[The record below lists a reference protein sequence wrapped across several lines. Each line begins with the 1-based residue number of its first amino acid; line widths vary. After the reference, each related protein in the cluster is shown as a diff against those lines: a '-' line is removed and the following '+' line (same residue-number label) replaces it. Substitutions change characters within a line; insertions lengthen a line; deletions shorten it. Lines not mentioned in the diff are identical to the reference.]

1 LTNLIHLKADK
12 KLDQIIF
19 LCRSPIDSGL
29 ANIVQSVQMASA
41 LSISL
46 PVILNGCAISI
57 QASER
62 RIEDILGFKPNFDLV
77 LSRSFFSTRV
87 LLVIVHLFFKPK
99 DSKLLVTRSAL
110 VALVLL
116 MSRQRVLLEF
126 HSDTL
131 SSKIYIQKILSLIYK
146 TSMAEKIIKISI
158 SDALSRRLKTKFRI
172 STDLVLHDAWNNKK
186 YLKTRRDYNKD
197 SKFLVVY
204 TGKITL
210 DRGIDQIF
218 QLAEKDK
225 DSIFMILGGSKS
237 ESRELKKIVKIKN
250 IKNVKVYS
258 YQRSSRIKYLQER
271 ADMLIAFWSEK
282 VPTIEYCS
290 PLKLFEYM
298 GTGNKVL
305 IHDFPVFQEVLI
317 KSPLIELC
325 KPGDH
330 LSEYNAYKRLKK
342 RAITPEDAENL
353 RFYSEEFSYTNR
365 AKLLLE
371 HVSGIT
377 NSI

>member
-1 LTNLIHLKADK
+1 MTNLTHLKADK
-12 KLDQIIF
+12 NLDQIIF

-29 ANIVQSVQMASA
+29 ANIVQSVEMASA

-46 PVILNGCAISI
+46 PVILNGCAINI
-57 QASER
+57 QDSER

-87 LLVIVHLFFKPK
+87 FLVIVHLFFKPK
-99 DSKLLVTRSAL
+99 YSKLLVTRSAL

-116 MSRQRVLLEF
+116 ISRQRVLLEF

-146 TSMAEKIIKISI
+146 TSMAENIIKISI

-172 STDLVLHDAWNNKK
+172 STDLVLHDAWNNNK

-204 TGKITL
+204 TGKVTL

-237 ESRELKKIVKIKN
+237 ESRELKEIVKIKN
-250 IKNVKVYS
+250 IKNVKIYS

-353 RFYSEEFSYTNR
+353 RFYSEKFSYTNR

-371 HVSGIT
+371 NVSGVT
-377 NSI
+377 KSI

>member
-1 LTNLIHLKADK
+1 LINLNHLKAEK
-12 KLDQIIF
+12 KLDHIVF

-29 ANIVQSVQMASA
+29 ANIVQSVQMANA
-41 LSISL
+41 LSTFL
-46 PVILNGCAISI
+46 PVTLNGYATNI

-62 RIEDILGFKPNFDLV
+62 RIEDILGFKPSFDLV

-87 LLVIVHLFFKPK
+87 LLVILHFIFKSK

-131 SSKIYIQKILSLIYK
+131 SSKSYIQKLLGVIYR
-146 TSMAEKIIKISI
+146 TRMAKKIIKISI
-158 SDALSRRLKTKFRI
+158 SDALSKRLKTKFEI

-186 YLKTRRDYNKD
+186 YLKTRLGCNKD

-210 DRGIDQIF
+210 DRGINQIF

-225 DSIFMILGGSKS
+225 EAIFMIVGGSKA
-237 ESRELKKIVKIKN
+237 ESRKLKDMVKIKN
-250 IKNVKVYS
+250 LSNVKIYS
-258 YQRSSRIKYLQER
+258 YQRSSRVKYLQER
-271 ADMLIAFWSEK
+271 ANMLIAFWSK
-282 VPTIEYCS
+282 NVPTIEFCS

-298 GTGNKVL
+298 ATGNKVL
-305 IHDFPVFQEVLI
+305 IHDFPVFEEVLI
-317 KSPLIELC
+317 ESPLIELC

-342 RAITPEDAENL
+342 RAITPEDAEHL
-353 RFYSEEFSYTNR
+353 RVYSEEFSYDNR
-365 AKLLLE
+365 AKSLLGN
-371 HVSGIT
+371 VSVTT
-377 NSI
+377 NTI